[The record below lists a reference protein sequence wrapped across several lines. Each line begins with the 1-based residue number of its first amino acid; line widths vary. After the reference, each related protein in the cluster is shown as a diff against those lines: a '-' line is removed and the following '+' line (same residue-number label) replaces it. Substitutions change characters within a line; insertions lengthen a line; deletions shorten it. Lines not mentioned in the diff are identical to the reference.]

1 MADFILTP
9 NMGLP
14 EPIVGQTTGTAYATY
29 INQSLTLIDR
39 HDHTPGNGV
48 QITPAG
54 LNINSTVDFQ
64 GNSAIDLTGANFE
77 LQSID
82 PTLAQTLYVKD
93 GSETIPLPD
102 LWYFDGNTHIQITSN
117 GQTATTLANLPGQT
131 YAAGTFTWRQ
141 GAGSTTPAQFDIGSI
156 IIRPTTAGASTG
168 VTLVA
173 PPAANFTLTFPTA
186 LPVTQSLVTID
197 SSGNIATPF
206 SVSGGLSGSA
216 LADNS
221 VTNAKLVNKTVDS
234 TKIADGGLVT
244 SVYAD
249 SSVTNVKLAPVNY
262 VISATSGTF
271 GIPGS
276 PTTIPNF
283 SVNLTVLG
291 TRPIEILIVP
301 QGAGTDA
308 WIDAQ
313 ANRITFT
320 LLRDGGTGGVWNTE
334 LIGSIRVPVSILSFF
349 DSNCPAG
356 THNWT
361 LQASTNVSA
370 TMQNAQM
377 VVREL

>member
-64 GNSAIDLTGANFE
+64 GNSVIDLTGANFE

-249 SSVTNVKLAPVNY
+249 GSVTRVKQAPVGEQYSSSSPVTYNPGPTFAVVTNLSVTITTTGRPVIIMLVNGAISMNGGNGDIGISNTGGSTFFCIYNINGTLNLPSSVIN
-262 VISATSGTF
+262 
-271 GIPGS
+271 
-276 PTTIPNF
+276 
-283 SVNLTVLG
+283 TVDF
-291 TRPIEILIVP
+291 PA
-301 QGAGTDA
+301 AGTYNYTVSA
-308 WIDAQ
+308 
-313 ANRITFT
+313 
-320 LLRDGGTGGVWNTE
+320 
-334 LIGSIRVPVSILSFF
+334 RVNASTMNV
-349 DSNCPAG
+349 SNC
-356 THNWT
+356 H
-361 LQASTNVSA
+361 LLVY
-370 TMQNAQM
+370 
-377 VVREL
+377 EL